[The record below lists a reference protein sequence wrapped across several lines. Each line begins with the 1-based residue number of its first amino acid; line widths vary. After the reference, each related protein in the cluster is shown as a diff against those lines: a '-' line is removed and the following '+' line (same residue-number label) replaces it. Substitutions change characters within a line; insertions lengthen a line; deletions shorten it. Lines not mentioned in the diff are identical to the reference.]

1 MLGSLID
8 RGIDYVLDAMTEVG
22 AQMQRLELSNSN
34 IVTKR
39 ENAQASEST
48 IRNIDMAKEM
58 IEQTKLN
65 ILANASQAMLA
76 QSNQNLSNVLEL
88 IQ

>member
-1 MLGSLID
+1 
-8 RGIDYVLDAMTEVG
+8 
-22 AQMQRLELSNSN
+22 MQRLELSNSN